1 MAEPRTGRRTRTSGR
16 GPLGRTSDFDLNTK
30 DIQDWGCETDDKCVE
45 DKGWG
50 KRHKSFSPPDF
61 EQTYDSFSDRIKDTS
76 LPDSK
81 TNPRILYLYSP
92 PIIYF

>member
-1 MAEPRTGRRTRTSGR
+1 MELVEARDPKSEMEEKET
-16 GPLGRTSDFDLNTK
+16 TK
-30 DIQDWGCETDDKCVE
+30 DIQDWGCESDDKCIG